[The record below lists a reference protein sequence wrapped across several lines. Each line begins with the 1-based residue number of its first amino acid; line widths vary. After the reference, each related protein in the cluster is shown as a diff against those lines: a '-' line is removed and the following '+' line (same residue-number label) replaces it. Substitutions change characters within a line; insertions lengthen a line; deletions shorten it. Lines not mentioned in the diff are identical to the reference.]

1 MTYNTLKLFLKYVDN
16 YLARV
21 DEKKVSPQYLSA
33 VKELKN
39 SIEKVLKF
47 L

>member
-1 MTYNTLKLFLKYVDN
+1 MTYTVLKLFLKYVDN
-16 YLARV
+16 YLAMV
-21 DEKKVSPQYLSA
+21 DEKQLSPQYLA
-33 VKELKN
+33 AIKELKN

>member
-1 MTYNTLKLFLKYVDN
+1 MTYSILKPVLNAVNN
-16 YLARV
+16 YLAMV
-21 DEKKVSPQYLSA
+21 DEKRLNPQYLSA

-39 SIEKVLKF
+39 SIEKVLRF

>member
-21 DEKKVSPQYLSA
+21 DEKQLSPQYLSA
-33 VKELKN
+33 IKELKN

>member
-16 YLARV
+16 YLAMV
-21 DEKKVSPQYLSA
+21 DKKKLSPQYLSA